1 MIDES
6 KKDYL
11 ANLYNQEE
19 IIELIQDSVIDSLQ
33 NEISQTLQYVKGQV
47 DIIIE
52 SNHYENEEIARQL
65 EELI

>member
-1 MIDES
+1 MADIS

-19 IIELIQDSVIDSLQ
+19 IIEMLSH
-33 NEISQTLQYVKGQV
+33 VKGQV

-52 SNHYENEEIARQL
+52 SNDYDNEEVARQL